1 VFRPLRRR
9 EAGYAVVLLLIAITY
24 IVCIG
29 ASSGRVKSVVLVFQI
44 FTVLVVLQVS
54 DARRTVRYV
63 AYATLAVAMVIA
75 ILSFAL
81 PGNADSIL
89 VRATALLS
97 VALYFVAPWSILR
110 HLLERPTVDR
120 ESLLG
125 AIAAY
130 LLLGMFF
137 AFLYAFAGLVR
148 GGGFFGPSTP
158 DTLANDLFFS
168 FTTATTTGYGNLI
181 PAGNP
186 GQTFAVLEM
195 VTGQLFLVIAV
206 ARVVTSFIP
215 NALKGRGSEESNDS
229 KGGASLESA
238 QGRPISSTTET
249 TSSD

>member
-1 VFRPLRRR
+1 MFRPLRRR
-9 EAGYAVVLLLIAITY
+9 EAGYAVVLLLIGITY

-63 AYATLAVAMVIA
+63 AYATLAVATVIA
-75 ILSFAL
+75 ILSFSL
-81 PGNADSIL
+81 PGNPDSIL
-89 VRATALLS
+89 VRATALFS

-137 AFLYAFAGLVR
+137 AFLFAFAGLVR
-148 GGGFFGPSTP
+148 GGGFFGPNTP
-158 DTLANDLFFS
+158 DTLSNDLFFS

-215 NALKGRGSEESNDS
+215 TALKNRGSDGSAESNGDTIS
-229 KGGASLESA
+229 E
-238 QGRPISSTTET
+238 PTPNDTISSTTET